1 MTRPKRALLTAFLTL
16 VAAYLAICAAAFFWQ
31 RKIIY
36 HPNRAVYATPAEAG
50 LPFEASK
57 LVSSDSI
64 RFTVWRIPNA
74 ESQSVVVCFHG
85 NADNIS
91 ANIDLYL
98 TWYNLGAT
106 IIACEYRGYL
116 DSEGEPSEEAIERDL
131 GVLADT
137 MRLWYAGKDVKVVAM
152 GRSLG
157 GAVAAKFAKKYRVDG
172 LILESTFSAMHDV
185 AHLQFPF
192 LPAKLLL
199 REKYD
204 SESILRDLEIPVLV
218 IHSPS
223 DETIPY
229 HLGRKLYNAANEP
242 KEFIEIQGGHNAGV
256 NVSRD
261 QIETAYRNFLKNI
274 RLQK

>member
-1 MTRPKRALLTAFLTL
+1 MTRPKRALLTALLTL
-16 VAAYLAICAAAFFWQ
+16 AAAYLAICAAAYFWQ

-36 HPNRAVYATPAEAG
+36 HPNPKLFATPVGAG
-50 LPFEASK
+50 MPFEAYK
-57 LVSSDSI
+57 FASSDSV
-64 RFTVWRIPNA
+64 RFTVWRIPNT
-74 ESQSVVVCFHG
+74 ETQMVVVCFHG

-91 ANIDLYL
+91 ANTDLYL
-98 TWYNLGAT
+98 TWYNLGASV
-106 IIACEYRGYL
+106 IAFEYRGYL

-131 GVLADT
+131 AVLADT
-137 MRLWYAGKDVKVVAM
+137 MRAWYKGKEIKVVAM

-157 GAVAAKFAKKYRVDG
+157 GAVAAKFAAKYQVDG

-192 LPAKLLL
+192 LPTKLLL
-199 REKYD
+199 REQFD
-204 SESILRDLEIPVLV
+204 SESILRELHTPVMV

-223 DETIPY
+223 DEIIPF

-242 KEFIEIQGGHNAGV
+242 KEFVEIQGGHNSGI
-256 NVSRD
+256 NMSRD
-261 QIETAYRNFLKNI
+261 QIESTYRDFLKKI

>member
-16 VAAYLAICAAAFFWQ
+16 AAAYLAICSAAYFWQ

-50 LPFEASK
+50 LPFEAFK
-57 LVSSDSI
+57 LASSDSI
-64 RFTVWRIPNA
+64 RFTVWRIPNT

-91 ANIDLYL
+91 ANIDLYH

-106 IIACEYRGYL
+106 VVAFEYRGYL
-116 DSEGEPSEEAIERDL
+116 DSDGEPSEEAIERDL
-131 GVLADT
+131 VVLADT
-137 MRLWYAGKDVKVVAM
+137 MRSWYAGKNIKVIAM

-157 GAVAAKFAKKYRVDG
+157 GAVAAKFATKYQVDG

-185 AHLQFPF
+185 AQLQFPF
-192 LPAKLLL
+192 LPTKLLL

-204 SESILRDLEIPVLV
+204 SEIILRELETPILV
-218 IHSPS
+218 IHSTM
-223 DETIPY
+223 DEIVPF

-242 KEFIEIQGGHNAGV
+242 KEFVEIQGGHNAGV
-256 NVSRD
+256 NMSRD
-261 QIETAYRNFLKNI
+261 QIEAAYRNFLKKI